1 MKYLLDTNICI
12 YLIKQQ
18 PPQVLQKFNL
28 YPVGQIG
35 ISVITAAE
43 LWFGVQKSQSVLQNE
58 RALQQFLLP
67 LAVIDFDSKAAV
79 TYGRLRAALEIQ
91 GRPIGSLDMLIAAQA
106 VSLDVTLVTN
116 NTRGFIRVPEL
127 KLANWVD
134 NN

>member
-28 YPVGQIG
+28 YPVGEIG

-43 LWFGVQKSQSVLQNE
+43 LWYGVKKSQSALQNE
-58 RALQQFLLP
+58 RALQQFLIP
-67 LAVIDFDSKAAV
+67 LAVIDFDSRAAV
-79 TYGRLRAALEIQ
+79 SYGKIRAILEAQ
-91 GRPIGSLDMLIAAQA
+91 GRPIGSLDMLIAAHA
-106 VSLDVTLVTN
+106 LSLDVTLVTN
-116 NTRGFIRVPEL
+116 NTGEFSRVREL
-127 KLANWVD
+127 KLANWAD